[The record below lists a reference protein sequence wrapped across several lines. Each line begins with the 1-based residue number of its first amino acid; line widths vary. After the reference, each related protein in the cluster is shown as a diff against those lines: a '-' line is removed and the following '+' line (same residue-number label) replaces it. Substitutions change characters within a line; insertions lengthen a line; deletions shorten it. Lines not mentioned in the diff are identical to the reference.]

1 MTLLSAVA
9 VLLAWGVGLSL
20 GVIGSGGSILALPI
34 LVYLLDVE
42 PQAAVAMTMVVVG
55 TTSLAGSYI
64 HYRRGDF
71 HAKAALLL
79 GSAGVV
85 GAFVG
90 AQLTPLVAPA
100 HLMRLFAGIM
110 LVVGVVMLRPPALR
124 PGAQCHRI
132 RCFSIGVGVGI
143 LTGFL
148 GVGGGFL
155 IVPALV
161 ILAGVDA
168 KLAIG
173 ASLAIIGVNSAGGLL
188 GQVGTTTVDWP
199 LTLTILVPALV
210 GMWMGVRLA
219 SHVSQDQLR
228 VGFAWSVLAVAVGIL
243 GTTAAH

>member
-1 MTLLSAVA
+1 MTVAVA
-9 VLLAWGVGLSL
+9 VAVVLAWGVGLSL
-20 GVIGSGGSILALPI
+20 VVIGSGGSILALPI

-42 PQAAVAMTMVVVG
+42 PPAAVAMTMVVVG

-64 HYRRGDF
+64 HYRRGHF

-90 AQLTPLVAPA
+90 AQLTPLVAPV
-100 HLMRLFAGIM
+100 HLLRLFAGIM
-110 LVVGVVMLRPPALR
+110 LMVGVVMLRPLALR
-124 PGAQCHRI
+124 PGARCHRV
-132 RCFSIGVGVGI
+132 RCFGIGIGVGI

-168 KLAIG
+168 KRAVG
-173 ASLAIIGVNSAGGLL
+173 ASLAIIAVNSAGGLL
-188 GQVGTTTVDWP
+188 GQAGTTTVDWP
-199 LTLTILVPALV
+199 ITLTILVPALV
-210 GMWMGVRLA
+210 GMWMGVRVGA
-219 SHVSQDQLR
+219 HVSQEQLR

-243 GTTAAH
+243 ATTAVH